1 MLFTT
6 PRWAGC
12 QASPT
17 RARKRFSWSSKASPS
32 PIRFS
37 KTKRRPTLWTVALS
51 RSSIAKDFSR
61 NSSDRRK
68 DLQVKAIQR
77 CIFGSLVFLT
87 AVMISTVAALHGA
100 TVEERLDQI
109 NQFSEKA
116 RSETLEK
123 EGRKEGELVWYA
135 AMASDRAGELIKLFE
150 SKYSFLK
157 VRFQP
162 GGATRQMEQFMVE
175 HRTKKHRADIINTR
189 RSFVG
194 VMAKAGAIA
203 RYRTP
208 LRSALR
214 DGFIDK
220 EGLVN
225 GIYAQPRVF
234 LFNTQMVGR
243 DKAPQSF
250 DDLLDPRWKDKL
262 GMDTTDY
269 DWLAS
274 LIDFYGRSKALDYTS
289 KLAKQKLNF
298 RRGPTLLAQLA
309 VAGEFPVVIDA
320 FPEEIMQMKNAWAP
334 ADFIFSE
341 PFVPVKTPT
350 TLSISSGAPHPH
362 AAALFVDFLLSKPGQ
377 DIMVAQ
383 GRWASRKDVGY
394 FADLK
399 GKRMQIA
406 SPEWDDKQVELI
418 KLYNKIFA
426 LN

>member
-1 MLFTT
+1 MLCGFLQSVAFLIALTM
-6 PRWAGC
+6 
-12 QASPT
+12 
-17 RARKRFSWSSKASPS
+17 SSAA
-32 PIRFS
+32 
-37 KTKRRPTLWTVALS
+37 ALS
-51 RSSIAKDFSR
+51 A
-61 NSSDRRK
+61 
-68 DLQVKAIQR
+68 
-77 CIFGSLVFLT
+77 
-87 AVMISTVAALHGA
+87 A

-109 NQFSEKA
+109 NRLPEQGRNES
-116 RSETLEK
+116 LER
-123 EGRKEGELVWYA
+123 EARKEGELVWYA
-135 AMASDRAGELIKLFE
+135 AMGSDRAGELIKVFE
-150 SKYSFLK
+150 NKYPFLK

-162 GGATRQMEQFMVE
+162 GGATRQLEQLLVE
-175 HRTKKHRADIINTR
+175 HRAKKHRADIINTR

-194 VMAKAGAIA
+194 VMAKADAIA

-208 LRSALR
+208 LRNALR
-214 DGFIDK
+214 EGFTDK

-234 LFNTQMVGR
+234 LFNTRMVPR
-243 DKAPQSF
+243 EKAPQSF
-250 DDLLDPRWKDKL
+250 DDLLDARWKDKM

-274 LIDFYGRSKALDYTS
+274 LIDFYGRNKALEFAG
-289 KLAKQKLNF
+289 KLAKQRLNL

-320 FPEEIMQMKNAWAP
+320 FPEEIMQMKNAKAP
-334 ADFIFSE
+334 ADFVFSE

-350 TLSISSGAPHPH
+350 TVSISSGAPHPH

-377 DIMVAQ
+377 DIMVTQ
-383 GRWASRKDVGY
+383 GRWASRKDAGY

-406 SPEWDDKQVELI
+406 APEWDEKQVELI
-418 KLYNKIFA
+418 KLYNNIFS

>member
-1 MLFTT
+1 MLTFAVKTAAQHPVFFQMNSECRT
-6 PRWAGC
+6 KVKTI
-12 QASPT
+12 Q
-17 RARKRFSWSSKASPS
+17 SSF
-32 PIRFS
+32 IWR
-37 KTKRRPTLWTVALS
+37 VA
-51 RSSIAKDFSR
+51 
-61 NSSDRRK
+61 
-68 DLQVKAIQR
+68 
-77 CIFGSLVFLT
+77 FLL
-87 AVMISTVAALHGA
+87 AVMISTAASLHGA

-116 RSETLEK
+116 RNEALEK
-123 EGRKEGELVWYA
+123 EARKEGELVWYA

>member
-1 MLFTT
+1 MLCGFLQSV
-6 PRWAGC
+6 AFLI
-12 QASPT
+12 ALVM
-17 RARKRFSWSSKASPS
+17 SSA
-32 PIRFS
+32 
-37 KTKRRPTLWTVALS
+37 ADLS
-51 RSSIAKDFSR
+51 A
-61 NSSDRRK
+61 
-68 DLQVKAIQR
+68 
-77 CIFGSLVFLT
+77 
-87 AVMISTVAALHGA
+87 A

-109 NQFSEKA
+109 NRLPEQGRNES
-116 RSETLEK
+116 LER
-123 EGRKEGELVWYA
+123 EARKEGELVWYA
-135 AMASDRAGELIKLFE
+135 AMGSDRAGELIKVFE
-150 SKYSFLK
+150 NKYPFLK

-162 GGATRQMEQFMVE
+162 GGATRQLEQLLVE
-175 HRTKKHRADIINTR
+175 HRAKKHRADIINTR

-208 LRSALR
+208 LRNALR
-214 DGFIDK
+214 GGFTDK

-234 LFNTQMVGR
+234 LFNTRMVPR
-243 DKAPQSF
+243 EKAPQSF
-250 DDLLDPRWKDKL
+250 DDLLDARWKDKM

-274 LIDFYGRSKALDYTS
+274 LIDFYGRNKALEFAG
-289 KLAKQKLNF
+289 KLAKQRLNL

-320 FPEEIMQMKNAWAP
+320 FPEEIMQMKNAKAP
-334 ADFIFSE
+334 ADFVFSE

-350 TLSISSGAPHPH
+350 TVSISSGAPHPH

-377 DIMVAQ
+377 DIMVTQ
-383 GRWASRKDVGY
+383 GRWASRKDAGY

-406 SPEWDDKQVELI
+406 APEWDEKQVELI
-418 KLYNKIFA
+418 KLYNNIFS

>member
-1 MLFTT
+1 VITI
-6 PRWAGC
+6 
-12 QASPT
+12 QAIVCRLALLIVAMPF
-17 RARKRFSWSSKASPS
+17 FS
-32 PIRFS
+32 
-37 KTKRRPTLWTVALS
+37 V
-51 RSSIAKDFSR
+51 
-61 NSSDRRK
+61 
-68 DLQVKAIQR
+68 
-77 CIFGSLVFLT
+77 G
-87 AVMISTVAALHGA
+87 LHAA

-109 NQFSEKA
+109 NRMSEKA
-116 RSETLEK
+116 RNERLEQ
-123 EGRKEGELVWYA
+123 EARKEGEVVWYA
-135 AMASDRAGELIKLFE
+135 AMASDRAGELINVFE
-150 SKYSFLK
+150 SKYPFLK

-162 GGATRQMEQFMVE
+162 GGASRQLEQLLVE
-175 HRTKKHRADIINTR
+175 HRAKKHRADIINTR

-194 VMAKAGAIA
+194 VMAKGGAIA

-214 DGFIDK
+214 EGFTDK

-234 LFNTQMVGR
+234 LFNTRMVSR

-250 DDLLDPRWKDKL
+250 DDLLDPRWKDKM

-274 LIDFYGRSKALDYTS
+274 LIDFYGRSKALEFAG
-289 KLAKQKLNF
+289 KLAKQQLNM
-298 RRGPTLLAQLA
+298 RRGPTLLAQLV
-309 VAGEFPVVIDA
+309 VAGEFPIVIDA
-320 FPEEIMQMKNAWAP
+320 FPEEIIQMKNAKAP
-334 ADFIFSE
+334 ADFVFSE

-350 TLSISSGAPHPH
+350 TVSISSGAPHPH

-383 GRWASRKDVGY
+383 GRWASRKDAGY

-406 SPEWDDKQVELI
+406 LPEWDDKQVELI
-418 KLYNKIFA
+418 KLYNSIFS
-426 LN
+426 LG

>member
-1 MLFTT
+1 MLCGFLQSV
-6 PRWAGC
+6 AFLI
-12 QASPT
+12 ALVM
-17 RARKRFSWSSKASPS
+17 SSA
-32 PIRFS
+32 
-37 KTKRRPTLWTVALS
+37 ADLS
-51 RSSIAKDFSR
+51 A
-61 NSSDRRK
+61 
-68 DLQVKAIQR
+68 
-77 CIFGSLVFLT
+77 
-87 AVMISTVAALHGA
+87 A

-109 NQFSEKA
+109 NRLPEQGRNES
-116 RSETLEK
+116 LER
-123 EGRKEGELVWYA
+123 EARKEGELVWYA
-135 AMASDRAGELIKLFE
+135 AMGSDRAGELIKVFE
-150 SKYSFLK
+150 NKYPFLK

-162 GGATRQMEQFMVE
+162 GGATRQLEQLLVE
-175 HRTKKHRADIINTR
+175 HRAKKHRADIINTR

-208 LRSALR
+208 LRNALR
-214 DGFIDK
+214 GGFTDK

-234 LFNTQMVGR
+234 LFNTRMVPR
-243 DKAPQSF
+243 EKAPQSF
-250 DDLLDPRWKDKL
+250 DDLLDARWKDKM

-274 LIDFYGRSKALDYTS
+274 LIDFYGRNKALEFAG
-289 KLAKQKLNF
+289 KLAKQRLNL

-320 FPEEIMQMKNAWAP
+320 FPEEIMQMKNAKAP
-334 ADFIFSE
+334 ADFVFSE

-350 TLSISSGAPHPH
+350 TVSISSGAPHPH

-377 DIMVAQ
+377 DIMVTQ
-383 GRWASRKDVGY
+383 GRWASRKDAGY

-406 SPEWDDKQVELI
+406 APAWDEKQVELI
-418 KLYNKIFA
+418 KLYNNIFS

>member
-1 MLFTT
+1 MKTI
-6 PRWAGC
+6 
-12 QASPT
+12 Q
-17 RARKRFSWSSKASPS
+17 SSV
-32 PIRFS
+32 IGR
-37 KTKRRPTLWTVALS
+37 VA
-51 RSSIAKDFSR
+51 
-61 NSSDRRK
+61 
-68 DLQVKAIQR
+68 
-77 CIFGSLVFLT
+77 FLL
-87 AVMISTVAALHGA
+87 AVMMSSAADLSAA
-100 TVEERLDQI
+100 TVEGGLDQI
-109 NQFSEKA
+109 NQFSEKT

-123 EGRKEGELVWYA
+123 EARKEGELVWYA
-135 AMASDRAGELIKLFE
+135 AMASDRAGELIKVFE
-150 SKYSFLK
+150 SKYPFLK

-162 GGATRQMEQFMVE
+162 GGATRQMEQLMVE

-203 RYRTP
+203 RYRSS

-234 LFNTQMVGR
+234 LFNTKMVGR

-274 LIDFYGRSKALDYTS
+274 LIDFYGRSKALEYAS
-289 KLAKQKLNF
+289 KLAKQKLNM

-320 FPEEIMQMKNAWAP
+320 FPEEIMQMKNARAP
-334 ADFIFSE
+334 ADFVFSE

-350 TLSISSGAPHPH
+350 TVSISSGAPHPH

-383 GRWASRKDVGY
+383 GRWASRKDAGY

-399 GKRMQIA
+399 GKKMQIA

-418 KLYNKIFA
+418 KLYNSIFS
-426 LN
+426 LG